1 MGYTGNYDMNTNL
14 DLSSSKQGDDHV
26 KMINIL
32 DLSISDY
39 ETMKILGVGLLPA
52 VGIPDQAAK
61 RLAARTPLVLMAM
74 ACQTPKL
81 FNTLW

>member
-1 MGYTGNYDMNTNL
+1 MKTNL

-32 DLSISDY
+32 DLSLSDY
-39 ETMKILGVGLLPA
+39 ETMKILGAGLLPA

-61 RLAARTPLVLMAM
+61 RLAWTPLVLKHGLPDS
-74 ACQTPKL
+74 Q
-81 FNTLW
+81 FVQ